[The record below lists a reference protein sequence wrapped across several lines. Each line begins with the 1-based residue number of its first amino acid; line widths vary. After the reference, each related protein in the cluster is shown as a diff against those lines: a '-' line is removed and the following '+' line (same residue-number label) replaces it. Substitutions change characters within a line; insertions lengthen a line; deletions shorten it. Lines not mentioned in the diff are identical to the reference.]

1 VPLLIGVPIDI
12 VEAVLARLFSEGV
25 FTLGLACMK
34 ARNEVAS
41 LAALAVNLV
50 GLLLWAAGIGHA
62 VIGVLLVSA
71 LEGMRR

>member
-1 VPLLIGVPIDI
+1 MPLLIGVPTDI

-25 FTLGLACMK
+25 FTLRLACMK

-62 VIGVLLVSA
+62 VIGLLFMSA
-71 LEGMRR
+71 LVGMRR